1 MQRPDHNV
9 LRSGAAT
16 TSTGRFAGFLIAGAV
31 NIAFVYGLTSGFV
44 TRIVRDIPHAM
55 EVSVITTPDKPQPAT
70 EPPKPQIAQPDNMAT
85 VAPPDIQIQTD
96 TPRPIIAATSAPTT
110 PAADS
115 AASAVGSTHSI
126 PPYPAE
132 AKRLGQEGTVLL
144 RLTISASGDVMSA
157 EIVQSSGF
165 AELDQTAA
173 AWVQAHWKY
182 KPAVQGGI
190 AVESTTTAAVKFDL
204 KKA

>member
-1 MQRPDHNV
+1 MQRPDHDV
-9 LRSGAAT
+9 LRAEAT
-16 TSTGRFAGFLIAGAV
+16 TASARRFAGLLIAGAV

-55 EVSVITTPDKPQPAT
+55 EVSVITTPDKPQPTVA
-70 EPPKPQIAQPDNMAT
+70 PPQPQMAQPDNMAT

-96 TPRPIIAATSAPTT
+96 APPTIAATST
-110 PAADS
+110 PAPDS
-115 AASAVGSTHSI
+115 TPSALGSTHSI
-126 PPYPAE
+126 PPYPAD

-144 RLTISASGDVMSA
+144 RLTISPSGDVTNA

-165 AELDQTAA
+165 PELDQTAA
-173 AWVQAHWKY
+173 SWVQAHWKY
-182 KPAVQGGI
+182 KPAMQGGV
-190 AVESTTTAAVKFDL
+190 AVAATTTAAVKVDL